1 MEREHMNST
10 SDVDN
15 LYNQWYFQLQF
26 FFFFFFTAH
35 QILLFQ
41 VIEELLFIQIW
52 EG

>member
-26 FFFFFFTAH
+26 FFTAH

>member
-15 LYNQWYFQLQF
+15 LYNQRYFQLQF
-26 FFFFFFTAH
+26 CFTAH